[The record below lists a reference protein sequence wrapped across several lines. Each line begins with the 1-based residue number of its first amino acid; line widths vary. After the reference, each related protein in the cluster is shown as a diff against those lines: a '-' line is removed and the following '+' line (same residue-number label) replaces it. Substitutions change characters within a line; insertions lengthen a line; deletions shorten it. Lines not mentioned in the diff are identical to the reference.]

1 MSNFPLPGGVMVRT
15 WEIVLPGG
23 HIKNLT
29 DKYIFQYSEHHKS
42 ENFPQLWWDTH
53 IRVKKILEIK
63 PRAVW
68 NYRSLIL
75 YGQSQT
81 IVVSYPSFLMLT
93 LTWGI
98 NIFFDELTHQQW
110 EGFILKNTQWTVC
123 LRSSTKQSMI
133 AVNSCLDLY
142 LSCVDYLISFDLSNF
157 GSESQKKYA
166 LKGTCCVK
174 GWAGGSLVVVLPV
187 EGKRMPWV
195 RFIWG
200 LGVGGNYV
208 FTHLYMSY
216 QLSKIN
222 SMLKSILLNLL
233 DTLKILGRP
242 QQKSIKLDGCLSESK
257 KLRCTN

>member
-98 NIFFDELTHQQW
+98 KIFFGELTPPIMGRVYFEKHP
-110 EGFILKNTQWTVC
+110 
-123 LRSSTKQSMI
+123 M
-133 AVNSCLDLY
+133 
-142 LSCVDYLISFDLSNF
+142 
-157 GSESQKKYA
+157 
-166 LKGTCCVK
+166 
-174 GWAGGSLVVVLPV
+174 
-187 EGKRMPWV
+187 
-195 RFIWG
+195 
-200 LGVGGNYV
+200 
-208 FTHLYMSY
+208 
-216 QLSKIN
+216 N
-222 SMLKSILLNLL
+222 SM
-233 DTLKILGRP
+233 P
-242 QQKSIKLDGCLSESK
+242 QEFNKTINDSC
-257 KLRCTN
+257 